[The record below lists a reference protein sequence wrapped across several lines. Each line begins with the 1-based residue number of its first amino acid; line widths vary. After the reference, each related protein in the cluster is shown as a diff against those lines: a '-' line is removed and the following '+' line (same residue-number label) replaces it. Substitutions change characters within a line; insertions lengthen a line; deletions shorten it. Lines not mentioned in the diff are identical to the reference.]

1 MFAVIEMQGHQYI
14 VSEGTELV
22 VDWMGEDHKD
32 GAKITIDTVLATFN
46 EDGTAVAVGAPYV
59 ATKVSATITL
69 AEKLGEKIHVH
80 KFKNKT
86 RYRRKIGFRPLQSV
100 LSITKIG

>member
-14 VSEGTELV
+14 VSEGTELI
-22 VDWMGEDHKD
+22 VDRLPDHKD
-32 GAKITIDTVLATFN
+32 GDKLTIDTVLATFDEAGN
-46 EDGTAVAVGAPYV
+46 AVEVGAPYLTSTVTAKIIV
-59 ATKVSATITL
+59 AD
-69 AEKLGEKIHVH
+69 KLGEKIHVH